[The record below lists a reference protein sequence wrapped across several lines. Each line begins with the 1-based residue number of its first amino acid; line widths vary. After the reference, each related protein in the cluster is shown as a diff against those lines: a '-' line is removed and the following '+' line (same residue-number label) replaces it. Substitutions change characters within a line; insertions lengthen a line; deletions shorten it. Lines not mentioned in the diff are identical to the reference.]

1 MMQAELT
8 AIPADRIHECWRFI
22 EPMIA
27 KSCEKSRGSDTLEQ
41 IWGDCLTGDAL
52 LWVAHLENTPVAA
65 GITEI
70 EERANGR
77 CCLIRH
83 MGGGDMKSWLGHIET
98 IKEFARFN
106 KCNRV
111 EFEGRHG
118 WKRVVANAQDVGTIY
133 EVLIK

>member
-1 MMQAELT
+1 MTQAELT

-27 KSCEKSRGSDTLEQ
+27 KSCAKSRGQTTPDKVYSDL
-41 IWGDCLTGDAL
+41 LTGDAV
-52 LWVAHLENTPVAA
+52 LWIAHRDNQPVAA
-65 GITEI
+65 GITAI
-70 EERANGR
+70 DVRTDGK

-83 MGGGDMKSWLGHIET
+83 MGGGDMKSWLGHIKT

-118 WKRVVANAQDVGTIY
+118 WKRVVAGAQDVGTIY
-133 EVLIK
+133 EVQI